1 MFEGFNLKLSINMED
16 GSFFEDALTIERM
29 KKELKNTVFANSY
42 RHLKNVSDY
51 LNDGD
56 GTLDAD
62 QIIGDWF
69 PPNAFDI
76 FLSHSH
82 KDESLAIIIAYL
94 FKKKCGLNVFIDSIF
109 WGYSDE
115 LLREVDNKY
124 AYNNDSNTYSYDVR
138 NKTTSNVYL
147 MLNSALIEVID
158 KSECLIFLN
167 SENSIVQDSDTS
179 KLYQNDSY
187 TTSPWLMS
195 ELNFSSK
202 ARKVYPQRIDPTI
215 KRHVSLEK
223 SFVESASN
231 VLQVKYKL
239 PMNHLNELTEDNFK
253 KWFEKIINSE
263 LNELEALDYLYKL
276 TGLGYVNKGD

>member
-1 MFEGFNLKLSINMED
+1 
-16 GSFFEDALTIERM
+16 
-29 KKELKNTVFANSY
+29 
-42 RHLKNVSDY
+42 
-51 LNDGD
+51 
-56 GTLDAD
+56 
-62 QIIGDWF
+62 
-69 PPNAFDI
+69 
-76 FLSHSH
+76 
-82 KDESLAIIIAYL
+82 
-94 FKKKCGLNVFIDSIF
+94 
-109 WGYSDE
+109 
-115 LLREVDNKY
+115 
-124 AYNNDSNTYSYDVR
+124 
-138 NKTTSNVYL
+138 